1 MRINVTNGIR
11 QDSAGMIG
19 RDEELGRLS
28 ALLARARNGDRQLAL
43 VTGEAGLGKS
53 RLLAEASSAAIAQG
67 FEVLTGLCHPG
78 DHAIPFAPFVD
89 AIRQRIGG
97 SSTSDARAFLGS
109 AWQPPYVQDGQPG
122 VESLDVVQ

>member
-1 MRINVTNGIR
+1 LPALAVHTASDERDGTPSFANG
-11 QDSAGMIG
+11 
-19 RDEELGRLS
+19 E
-28 ALLARARNGDRQLAL
+28 RQLAL

-67 FEVLTGLCHPG
+67 FEVLMGLCHPG

-97 SSTSDARAFLGS
+97 
-109 AWQPPYVQDGQPG
+109 
-122 VESLDVVQ
+122 